1 MLTKVYFSPTFL
13 LSNKH
18 KCIIFRVV
26 QFPFQNSGE
35 TSKLQQLSSDCDMLS
50 PRHICVGRSTSV
62 QWSKE

>member
-26 QFPFQNSGE
+26 QFPFQIVE
-35 TSKLQQLSSDCDMLS
+35 K
-50 PRHICVGRSTSV
+50 PRNYSNYPLIVTC
-62 QWSKE
+62 